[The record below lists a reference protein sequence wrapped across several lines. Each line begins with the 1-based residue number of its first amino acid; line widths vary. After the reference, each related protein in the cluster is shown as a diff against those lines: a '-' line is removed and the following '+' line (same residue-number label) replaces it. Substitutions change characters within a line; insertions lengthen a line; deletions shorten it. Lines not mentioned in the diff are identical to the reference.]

1 MKCLTVQLIVC
12 SKHFWAMMMIPH
24 YQQQSSSQQVPV
36 QQPSSNQ
43 RTMQSNRNRGNVSS
57 QRNRG
62 NVSSN
67 RRGNENRVSL
77 WNEMFDSPIDRMFKT
92 FLGDDDDTPL
102 SLMNRNNNNMN
113 LGLMNN
119 IPSFKANMVE
129 KQNEYQIHADL
140 PGINKQDVNITYK
153 DGTLEIEGKR
163 DRKEEWDDNEVHH
176 SEVEYG
182 SFYRSFYLPK
192 SENINV
198 SDLKAQYNNG
208 VLNIHIPK
216 DKQQDNINY
225 RVNIE

>member
-1 MKCLTVQLIVC
+1 MST
-12 SKHFWAMMMIPH
+12 SN
-24 YQQQSSSQQVPV
+24 QQQSSSSQQVPV

-43 RTMQSNRNRGNVSS
+43 RTMQSNRNRGNDNQRTMSNTNRNRGGNMN
-57 QRNRG
+57 RNRG
-62 NVSSN
+62 N
-67 RRGNENRVSL
+67 NENRVSL

-92 FLGDDDDTPL
+92 FLGDDYDSPL
-102 SLMNRNNNNMN
+102 SLMNRNDMN

-119 IPSFKANMVE
+119 LPTFKANMVE
-129 KQNEYQIHADL
+129 KQNEYEILADL

-163 DRKEEWDDNEVHH
+163 DRKEEWDDNQVHH

-192 SENINV
+192 SQNINV
-198 SDLKAQYNNG
+198 KDLKAQYNNG

-216 DKQQDNINY
+216 DKQEDTKNY
-225 RVNIE
+225 RVNID

>member
-1 MKCLTVQLIVC
+1 MSTTTNN
-12 SKHFWAMMMIPH
+12 
-24 YQQQSSSQQVPV
+24 QQQSSQQVPV

-43 RTMQSNRNRGNVSS
+43 RTMQNNRNRGNTGNTVSS

-62 NVSSN
+62 NISRN
-67 RRGNENRVSL
+67 RGNENRVSL

-92 FLGDDDDTPL
+92 FLGDDYDTPL
-102 SLMNRNNNNMN
+102 SLMNRNNNDMN

-119 IPSFKANMVE
+119 LPSFKANMVE
-129 KQNEYQIHADL
+129 KQNEYQIQADL
-140 PGINKQDVNITYK
+140 PGINKQDLNITYK

-163 DRKEEWDDNEVHH
+163 DHKEEWDDNDIHH

-192 SENINV
+192 SQNINV
-198 SDLKAQYNNG
+198 KDLKAQYNNG

-216 DKQQDNINY
+216 DKQQDNTHY

>member
-1 MKCLTVQLIVC
+1 MRCLIVQLIVC
-12 SKHFWAMMMIPH
+12 LRI
-24 YQQQSSSQQVPV
+24 
-36 QQPSSNQ
+36 
-43 RTMQSNRNRGNVSS
+43 
-57 QRNRG
+57 
-62 NVSSN
+62 
-67 RRGNENRVSL
+67 
-77 WNEMFDSPIDRMFKT
+77 
-92 FLGDDDDTPL
+92 FLGDDYDTPL
-102 SLMNRNNNNMN
+102 SLMNRNDMN

-119 IPSFKANMVE
+119 LPSFKANMIE

-163 DRKEEWDDNEVHH
+163 DRSEEWDDNQVHH

-192 SENINV
+192 AQNINV
-198 SDLKAQYNNG
+198 KDLKAQYNNG

-216 DKQQDNINY
+216 DKQEDNKNY